1 MTALK
6 LYQAPQGAVDSFPP
20 LPALCPAAPQTR
32 RRLRALGLALGLSLV
47 TGLAVSAPAQPAPAP
62 ALAQAAAQTTTV
74 VDIVGRTVRIPAK
87 VDHILLGEGR
97 FLYALALMEGAE
109 PLKRIVGWQGELAF
123 ADPNGW
129 AAYQQRF
136 PQITQIPL
144 IGRTSEESVSAEKSV
159 STQPDIAIFG
169 LGGHGPG
176 RQSGL
181 VQALEKAGVPV
192 VFIDFR
198 AQPVRNTAK
207 SIRILGQAV
216 QREAQANAYADFYE
230 AHLQRVQ
237 SRVKNIPAD
246 QRPLVFAELLAGVW
260 DGCCHT
266 AGKGNIGE
274 FIEAAGGVNIAA
286 DKIPG
291 AIGDLNQEALIAQDP
306 AVYIATG
313 SRPQGSRPMVRAGEG
328 VSAAQ
333 LGRSLRELTQRPG
346 FEMLSA
352 VRSGRAHGLWHNF
365 YDAPTNILAIEA
377 MAKWFY
383 PERFADVDP
392 QATMAEINQRFLQA
406 SPMQGAYWGD
416 MAPLKAAP

>member
-6 LYQAPQGAVDSFPP
+6 LS
-20 LPALCPAAPQTR
+20 PALQAAGTSLVRMPALFRTAAQAGM
-32 RRLRALGLALGLSLV
+32 RLRALGVALGLGLA
-47 TGLAVSAPAQPAPAP
+47 TGLTMAAP
-62 ALAQAAAQTTTV
+62 AQAAAEAPAAQGSTV
-74 VDIVGRTVRIPAK
+74 VDIVGRTVQIPAQ
-87 VDHILLGEGR
+87 VEHILLGEGR

-144 IGRTSEESVSAEKSV
+144 IGRTSEDSVSYEKSV

-176 RQSGL
+176 RQSSL
-181 VQALEKAGVPV
+181 VQALEKSGVPV

-216 QREAQANAYADFYE
+216 HREAQANAYADFYE
-230 AHLQRVQ
+230 THLQRVQ
-237 SRVKNIPAD
+237 SRVKDIPAQ

-266 AGKGNIGE
+266 AGKGNVGE
-274 FIEAAGGVNIAA
+274 FIDAAGGINIAA
-286 DKIPG
+286 GKIPG

-306 AVYIATG
+306 AIYIATG

-333 LGRSLRELTQRPG
+333 LGSSLRELAQRPG

-406 SPMQGAYWGD
+406 LPMQGAYWGD
-416 MAPLKAAP
+416 IAPLKAKP

>member
-1 MTALK
+1 M
-6 LYQAPQGAVDSFPP
+6 SFGFPFSP
-20 LPALCPAAPQTR
+20 L
-32 RRLRALGLALGLSLV
+32 RRLLHVA
-47 TGLAVSAPAQPAPAP
+47 GLAVLIAGGIATSASAQSQAPSATKQE
-62 ALAQAAAQTTTV
+62 ATTV
-74 VDIVGRTVRIPAK
+74 VDIVGRTVHIPAR

-109 PLKRIVGWQGELAF
+109 PFTRIVGWQGELAF

-129 AAYQQRF
+129 AAYKQRF
-136 PQITQIPL
+136 PQIASIPL
-144 IGRTSEESVSAEKSV
+144 IGRTSEDSVSFEKSV

-181 VQALEKAGVPV
+181 LKELEKSGVPV

-198 AQPVRNTAK
+198 AQPVRNTAN
-207 SIRILGQAV
+207 SIRILGKAV
-216 QREAQANAYADFYE
+216 HREAAANAYADFYE

-237 SRVKNIPAD
+237 SRVKDIPTS
-246 QRPLVFAELLAGVW
+246 QRPRVFAELLAGVW

-274 FIEAAGGVNIAA
+274 FIDAAGGVNIAA
-286 DKIPG
+286 GKIPG
-291 AIGDLNQEALIAQDP
+291 AIGDLHQEALIAQDP
-306 AVYIATG
+306 DVYIATG
-313 SRPQGSRPMVRAGEG
+313 SRPQGSRPMVKAGEG
-328 VSAAQ
+328 VSAQ
-333 LGRSLRELTQRPG
+333 LLGTSLKELTQRPG
-346 FEMLSA
+346 FEVLSA

-383 PERFADVDP
+383 PERFQDVDP
-392 QATMAEINQRFLQA
+392 HATLAEINRRFLVA
-406 SPMQGAYWGD
+406 LPMQGAYWGD
-416 MAPLKAAP
+416 VTRNAVGQ

>member
-6 LYQAPQGAVDSFPP
+6 LS
-20 LPALCPAAPQTR
+20 PALQAAGTSLVRMPALFRTAAQAGMH
-32 RRLRALGLALGLSLV
+32 LRALGVALGLA
-47 TGLAVSAPAQPAPAP
+47 TGLTMAAPAQAATD
-62 ALAQAAAQTTTV
+62 AAAAQGSTV
-74 VDIVGRTVRIPAK
+74 VDIVGRTVQIPAK

-144 IGRTSEESVSAEKSV
+144 IGRTSEDSVSYEKSV

-176 RQSGL
+176 RQSSL
-181 VQALEKAGVPV
+181 VQALEKSGVPV

-216 QREAQANAYADFYE
+216 HREAQANAYADFYE
-230 AHLQRVQ
+230 THLQRVQ
-237 SRVKNIPAD
+237 SRVKDIPAQ
-246 QRPLVFAELLAGVW
+246 QRPQVFAELLAGVW

-266 AGKGNIGE
+266 AGKGNVGE
-274 FIEAAGGVNIAA
+274 FIDAAGGINIAA
-286 DKIPG
+286 GKIPG

-333 LGRSLRELTQRPG
+333 LGSSLRELTQRPG
-346 FEMLSA
+346 FETLSA

-392 QATMAEINQRFLQA
+392 QATMAEINQRFLPA
-406 SPMQGAYWGD
+406 LPMQGAYWGD
-416 MAPLKAAP
+416 IAPLKAKP

>member
-6 LYQAPQGAVDSFPP
+6 LS
-20 LPALCPAAPQTR
+20 PALPGAGASAARIPPRFCTAAQAGM
-32 RRLRALGLALGLSLV
+32 RLRALGLALGL
-47 TGLAVSAPAQPAPAP
+47 GLATSLALAAPAQPAAE
-62 ALAQAAAQTTTV
+62 AAAVQGTTV
-74 VDIVGRTVRIPAK
+74 VDIVGRTVQIPAK

-136 PQITQIPL
+136 AQITQIPL
-144 IGRTSEESVSAEKSV
+144 IGRTSEDSVSYEKSV

-176 RQSGL
+176 RQSSL

-207 SIRILGQAV
+207 SIRILGRAV

-230 AHLQRVQ
+230 THLQRVQ
-237 SRVKNIPAD
+237 SRVKDIPAQ

-266 AGKGNIGE
+266 AGKGNVGE
-274 FIEAAGGVNIAA
+274 FIDAAGGINIAA
-286 DKIPG
+286 GKIPG

-328 VSAAQ
+328 VSAAE
-333 LGRSLRELTQRPG
+333 LGSSLRELTQRPG

-352 VRSGRAHGLWHNF
+352 VRAGHAHGLWHNF

-392 QATMAEINQRFLQA
+392 QATMAEINQRFLPA
-406 SPMQGAYWGD
+406 LPMQGAYWGD
-416 MAPLKAAP
+416 IAPLKAKP